1 MERIMKTSNMG
12 FTDEEMPRTCGTCD
26 NFVRAK
32 GSDHLG
38 ICSEIYFEDEC
49 ADYAFAAVL
58 DTRFCDNPSLY
69 KPSTD
74 MQGGTL
80 TIRDDCGAPEAI
92 ECDGMR
98 YVPERTCAIEA
109 NHGAHGSEPRFDGDV
124 WTMYYVCSECHLPV
138 SPQDCYCR
146 HCGRRVVS
154 E

>member
-1 MERIMKTSNMG
+1 M
-12 FTDEEMPRTCGTCD
+12 
-26 NFVRAK
+26 
-32 GSDHLG
+32 SD
-38 ICSEIYFEDEC
+38 CSTESMASHEIAADMDAGALTIC
-49 ADYAFAAVL
+49 AD
-58 DTRFCDNPSLY
+58 
-69 KPSTD
+69 
-74 MQGGTL
+74 
-80 TIRDDCGAPEAI
+80 CGVPDAI